1 MKKLLLF
8 SIALVAVLSA
18 KAQIIFSEDFDGIG
32 GPTAGGAGTYVFP
45 PGWLLRNV
53 DNGTP
58 AANVAYVNEAW
69 ERREDFANSVSDSAA
84 FSTSWTNPVGTANDW
99 MWSPSFTVQ
108 PNTVLKWNAL
118 SYDALY
124 PDGYEVRIMVAP
136 NTPTGGPGV
145 IGNQI
150 TNSTQLFS
158 VVAENTTWTARQV
171 SLNAYAGQ
179 TVYIGFRNNSNNQFL
194 LLIDDVVA
202 EVQVAN
208 DLRVITGTVGHSEY
222 TVAPSTQL
230 TTAQNI
236 LLKGSIFNQGS
247 AAATNVALGC
257 KVFVNGTEV
266 ADVQST
272 TTPSL
277 ASAATDA
284 KTINYTPTQDGTYSF
299 KFYPIMTAV
308 DQTISNDT
316 VVDPINL
323 IVDPYVMRR
332 DDGTITG
339 ALGIGAGNGGLIG
352 QTFNFENAVDVES
365 VSAYITSGYTG
376 RNLAGAIYNTNGVGV
391 PTTLFALTDTLV
403 YPDDSARLYTMPING
418 GILNFP
424 AGKYAFFIIEFVA
437 DSTVQL
443 GNTVNIFT
451 PNTAFVSW
459 PTNPNGAGVF
469 SPVESFGSNF
479 ARSFALWPNFNL
491 CVGETGGSLASST
504 QAGCG
509 QSDGT
514 ASLNLDPGYSVLWE
528 DNSTNDSISG
538 LAAGVYTYTMDNGF
552 CSFTDSVI
560 ISNPGAPTAA
570 MDTIIDAL
578 CNGGTGSISIDI
590 QGGTPNY
597 DIVWSDGSTNQ
608 TLTATAGTYSVT
620 ITDSASCQ
628 ATVVNLT
635 ITEPSALTT
644 SATATDET
652 CPNCNDGTAT
662 ATAAGGTAPY
672 TYLWSDGQTTNPA
685 TGLDPGNYSVIVTD
699 ANGCFVTSSSVTVGE
714 DVTGIAEL
722 ADYGVVIYPN
732 PVVDFLAIE
741 ATKGTITN
749 VSLLDASG
757 RFITN
762 LTKSDNVFTTDMRH
776 LAKGIYKV
784 VIQTTERTIVSSVA
798 KQ

>member
-1 MKKLLLF
+1 MKKLILF
-8 SIALVAVLSA
+8 SVALVTVLSA

-32 GPTAGGAGTYVFP
+32 GPTAGGPGTYVFP
-45 PGWLLRNV
+45 SGWLLRNV
-53 DNGTP
+53 DNGTS
-58 AANVAYVNEAW
+58 AVNYINEAW
-69 ERREDFANSVSDSAA
+69 ERREDFANNVADSAA
-84 FSTSWTNPVGTANDW
+84 FSTSWNTPAGTSNDW

-108 PNTVLKWNAL
+108 ANTVLKWNAL
-118 SYDALY
+118 AYDASY

-136 NTPTGGPGV
+136 STPTGGSGV

-150 TNSTQLFS
+150 TNSTQLLS
-158 VVAENTTWTARQV
+158 IAAENTAWTARQL

-179 TVYIGFRNNSNNQFL
+179 TVYIGFRNNSTDKFL

-208 DLRVITGTVGHSEY
+208 DLRVVNGTVGHGEY
-222 TVAPSTQL
+222 TVAPSNQL

-236 LLKGSIFNQGS
+236 LLKGSINNQGMS
-247 AAATNVALGC
+247 AATNAALGC
-257 KVFVNGTEV
+257 IVSFNGT
-266 ADVQST
+266 AIATVQST

-277 ASAATDA
+277 ASGATEI

-308 DQTISNDT
+308 DQVISNDT
-316 VVDPINL
+316 IIDPVNL
-323 IVDPYVMRR
+323 ITDPYLMRR
-332 DDGTITG
+332 DDGTVVG
-339 ALGIGAGNGGLIG
+339 SLGIGAGNGGLIG
-352 QTFNFENAVDVES
+352 QTFNFETAVDVES
-365 VSAYITSGYTG
+365 VSAYFTRGYTG
-376 RNLAGAIYNTNGVGV
+376 RNLGGAIYNTNGAGV

-403 YPDDSARLYTMPING
+403 YPDDSARLYTMPISG

-424 AGKYAFFIIEFVA
+424 AGKYAFFAIEFNA
-437 DSTVQL
+437 DSTL
-443 GNTVNIFT
+443 ALANTNTIFT
-451 PNTAFVSW
+451 ANTAYVSW

-469 SPVESFGSNF
+469 SPVESFGAGF
-479 ARSFALWPNFNL
+479 AKTFVIWPNFNL
-491 CVGETGGSLASST
+491 CVGETGGSIASST

-509 QSDGT
+509 QSDGSAT
-514 ASLNLDPGYSVLWE
+514 LNLDAGYSVLWE

-552 CSFTDSVI
+552 CSFTDSVV
-560 ISNPGAPTAA
+560 ISNPNAPTAT
-570 MDTIIDAL
+570 MDSIIDVL
-578 CNGGTGSISIDI
+578 CNGGTGSIAIDI
-590 QGGTPNY
+590 QGGTPSY
-597 DIVWSDGSTNQ
+597 DILWSDGSTNQ
-608 TLTATAGTYSVT
+608 TLTAVAGTYSVT

-628 ATVVNLT
+628 ATLVNLT
-635 ITEPSALTT
+635 ISEPAVLTT
-644 SATATDET
+644 SAMATDET

-662 ATAAGGTAPY
+662 ATPAGGTSPY
-672 TYLWSDGQTTNPA
+672 TYLWSDGSTTNPA
-685 TGLDPGNYSVIVTD
+685 TGLTPGDYTVTITD
-699 ANGCFVTSSSVTVGE
+699 VNGCFVTSSSVTVGE
-714 DVTGIAEL
+714 DVTGISEL

-741 ATKGTITN
+741 STKGTITN
-749 VSLLDASG
+749 ISLLDASG
-757 RFITN
+757 RFITE

>member
-1 MKKLLLF
+1 MKKLILF
-8 SIALVAVLSA
+8 SIALVTVLSTQ
-18 KAQIIFSEDFDGIG
+18 AQIIFSEDFDGIG
-32 GPTAGGAGTYVFP
+32 GPTAGGAGTYTFA

-53 DNGTP
+53 DNATP
-58 AANVAYVNEAW
+58 AGSVSYINEAW
-69 ERREDFANSVSDSAA
+69 ERREDFSFNVADSAA
-84 FSTSWTNPVGTANDW
+84 FSTSWYTPATTANDW
-99 MWSPSFTVQ
+99 MWTPSFTVQ
-108 PNTVLKWNAL
+108 PNTVLKWN
-118 SYDALY
+118 SVTYDVTY
-124 PDGYEVRIMVAP
+124 PDGYEVRVMIAP
-136 NTPTGGPGV
+136 TAPTGGTGV

-158 VVAENTTWTARQV
+158 IAAENSTWTARQL

-179 TVYIGFRNNSNNQFL
+179 TVYIGFHNNSTDKFL
-194 LLIDDVVA
+194 LLIDDVIA

-208 DLRVITGTVGHSEY
+208 DLRVVSGTIGHGEY
-222 TVAPSTQL
+222 TVAPTDQL

-236 LLKGSIFNQGS
+236 LLTGSINNQGMS
-247 AAATNVALGC
+247 AATNAALGC
-257 KVFVNGTEV
+257 KVSLNGAEV
-266 ADVQST
+266 ATIQSA

-277 ASAATDA
+277 ASGATEI

-308 DQTISNDT
+308 DQVISNDT
-316 VVDPINL
+316 IVDPINL
-323 IVDPYVMRR
+323 VADPYLMRR
-332 DDGTITG
+332 DDGTVVG
-339 ALGIGAGNGGLIG
+339 SLGIGAGNGGLLG
-352 QTFNFENAVDVES
+352 QTFNFETAVDVES
-365 VSAYITSGYTG
+365 VSAYFTIGYTG
-376 RNLAGAIYNTNGVGV
+376 TNLAGAIYNTNGAGL

-403 YPDDSARLYTMPING
+403 YPDDSARLYTMPISG

-424 AGKYAFFIIEFVA
+424 AGKYAFFAIEF
-437 DSTVQL
+437 DSTLAL
-443 GNTVNIFT
+443 GNTNNIFVN
-451 PNTAFVSW
+451 NTVYVSW

-469 SPVESFGSNF
+469 SPVESFGAGF
-479 ARSFALWPNFNL
+479 AKSFVIWPNFNL

-504 QAGCG
+504 EAGCG

-514 ASLNLDPGYSVLWE
+514 ATLNLDPGYSVLWE
-528 DNSTNDSISG
+528 DNTTNDSISG

-570 MDTIIDAL
+570 MDTIIDVL
-578 CNGGTGSISIDI
+578 CNGGTGSIAIDI
-590 QGGTPNY
+590 QGGTPSY
-597 DIVWSDGSTNQ
+597 DILWSDGSTNQ
-608 TLTATAGTYSVT
+608 TLTAVAGTYSVT

-635 ITEPSALTT
+635 INEPAALTT

-662 ATAAGGTAPY
+662 ATPVGGTAPY
-672 TYLWSDGQTTNPA
+672 TYLWSDGSTTNPA
-685 TGLDPGNYSVIVTD
+685 TGLTPGDYLVVVTD
-699 ANGCFVTSSSVTVGE
+699 VNGCFVTSSSVTVGE
-714 DVTGIAEL
+714 DVTGITEL

-741 ATKGTITN
+741 ATKGTITK

-757 RFITN
+757 RFITE